1 MKPSSQCRTVDKMCD
16 QTPAEEICELVAVYY
31 ADRGESIPAKE
42 WAYCKAELK
51 AERDRKGLPESWVF
65 LKEYMATPLKETKPE
80 FGTPEFW
87 AYMRKQKK
95 ERLAAEAAKEAAK
108 TKA

>member
-1 MKPSSQCRTVDKMCD
+1 MKASNNLRLTDMMGD

-51 AERDRKGLPESWVF
+51 AERERKGLPESWVWI
-65 LKEYMATPLKETKPE
+65 KEYMAKPLKEAKPE

-108 TKA
+108 TKV

>member
-1 MKPSSQCRTVDKMCD
+1 MCD

-42 WAYCKAELK
+42 WAYCRAELK

-65 LKEYMATPLKETKPE
+65 LNDYIATKKEAKPE

>member
-1 MKPSSQCRTVDKMCD
+1 LKPSIRSRTIDTMSD
-16 QTPAEEICELVAVYY
+16 PTPAEEICELVSVYY
-31 ADRGESIPAKE
+31 AERGESIPPKE

-51 AERDRKGLPESWVF
+51 AERDRKGVPESWVF
-65 LKEYMATPLKETKPE
+65 LKEYMATPLKEAKPE

-87 AYMRKQKK
+87 SYMRKQKK